1 MFIAFIQLLD
11 LYFYNSIGLFLL
23 FFVISWVFFGVKIIM
38 SAKYKGILK
47 SVNHNPSIS
56 VVIPVVDEPME
67 VWQRTL
73 AGIKA
78 GVGDLK
84 YEVIIVCNG
93 EYSLENYNYA
103 KAQGFKVLKLE
114 MADKRYAVEEGV
126 KHAKNEITILLDSD
140 TMATSYSIQS
150 LVHGF
155 IDPKV
160 GGIVPLQKV
169 YNREKSIVRRMCD
182 WFEDIR
188 FSYTMPGLSYT
199 NSVPCLIGRLFA
211 IRTDLLK
218 KYMPEFRDQYFL
230 GVRCL
235 SGDDRLLT
243 SLLLKDGYKTLLDRE
258 SVVYTE
264 CPDTLSKFIKQR
276 LRWSRTSFRET
287 LLSLPWIFKKPYVA
301 FVMLGD
307 ILLRWLI
314 FAVYFKLILD
324 IFKLIHTPHWLA
336 EIYPQIDFLGFYLLG
351 GLFGMVIGAYLKQL
365 YHLKR
370 YPQDILY
377 VPVFLFFMVFILTP
391 VEWFGNLTIRQASW
405 MTRRTN

>member
-1 MFIAFIQLLD
+1 MYIAFIQLLD
-11 LYFYNSIGLFLL
+11 LYHYNTLGLFLA
-23 FFVISWVFFGVKIIM
+23 FFVISWVFFGVKLTM
-38 SAKYKGILK
+38 SFKYKGITKALT
-47 SVNHNPSIS
+47 HNPSVSII
-56 VVIPVVDEPME
+56 IPVVDEPME

-93 EYSLENYNYA
+93 AYSQDNYDYA
-103 KAQGFKVLKLE
+103 KAQGYKVFKLKQ
-114 MADKRYAVEEGV
+114 ADKRYAIEEGV
-126 KHAKNEITILLDSD
+126 KHATNEITILLDSD
-140 TMATSYSIQS
+140 TMATPYSIQS

-155 IDPKV
+155 VDPQV

-169 YNREKSIVRRMCD
+169 HNREKSIVRRMCD
-182 WFEDIR
+182 WFEDMR
-188 FSYTMPGLSYT
+188 FFYTMPGLSYT

-218 KYMPEFRDQYFL
+218 KYIPEFKDQYFL

-243 SLLLKDGYKTLLDRE
+243 SYLLKDGYKTLLDRE
-258 SVVYTE
+258 SLVYTE
-264 CPDTLSKFIKQR
+264 CPDTISKFVKQR

-287 LLSLPWIFKKPYVA
+287 ILSLPWLFKKPYVA
-301 FVMLGD
+301 TVMLGD
-307 ILLRWLI
+307 ILLRWMI
-314 FAVYFKLILD
+314 FAVYISFLLAILK
-324 IFKLIHTPHWLA
+324 IVNTPHWLA
-336 EIYPQIDFLGFYLLG
+336 TVVPQIDYLWIYILG
-351 GLFGMVIGAYLKQL
+351 GLIGMTIGAYIKQIP
-365 YHLKR
+365 HLKR

-391 VEWFGNLTIRQASW
+391 VEWFGNLTIREASW
-405 MTRRTN
+405 MTRRTQ